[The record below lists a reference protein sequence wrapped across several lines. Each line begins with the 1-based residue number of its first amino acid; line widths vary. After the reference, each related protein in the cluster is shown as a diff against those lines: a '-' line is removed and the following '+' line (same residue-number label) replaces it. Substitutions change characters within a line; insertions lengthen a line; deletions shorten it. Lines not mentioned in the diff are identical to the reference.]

1 MSLRPAIFI
10 GSSSEGLK
18 IAKGIQ
24 AELSPVA
31 EVTVWSQGVF
41 QPTYGYLESL
51 TKALEAA
58 DFAVL
63 VLTPDDFTESR
74 GDSAPSPRDNVVF
87 ELGLFLGRL
96 GRERTFFVYD
106 NSQPLKLPSDLLGI
120 AAATFGPRNDGNI
133 QAAVGPACNTIS
145 SRVLLLGPRT
155 RLLKFS
161 SSEME
166 PSPHIPS
173 VKGTWAGYDPE
184 GPDPAVQVSTLL
196 IEQHGSFIRATI
208 ERKTTEGGERTFEY
222 EGRFSAGQLV
232 LFYEDSQG
240 RGYIVGTMVL
250 HLSADLRSLKGRTT
264 YHSHDEN
271 RVVSFPREYK
281 KIST

>member
-1 MSLRPAIFI
+1 MKP
-10 GSSSEGLK
+10 
-18 IAKGIQ
+18 
-24 AELSPVA
+24 P
-31 EVTVWSQGVF
+31 
-41 QPTYGYLESL
+41 LESL

-74 GDSAPSPRDNVVF
+74 GDSSPSPRDNVVF

-106 NSQPLKLPSDLLGI
+106 NSKPLKLPSDLLGI
-120 AAATFGPRNDGNI
+120 AAATFGPRSDGNI
-133 QAAVGPACNTIS
+133 QAAVGPACNAIS
-145 SRVLLLGPRT
+145 SRVQLLGLRT

-161 SSEME
+161 PSEME

-184 GPDPAVQVSTLL
+184 GPDPSGQISTLQ
-196 IEQHGSFIRATI
+196 IEQHGSFVRATI
-208 ERKTTEGGERTFEY
+208 ERKTTDGGTRTFEY
-222 EGRFSAGQLV
+222 EGRFTAGQLV
-232 LFYEDSQG
+232 LFYEDSVG

-250 HLSADLRSLKGRTT
+250 HLSADLKSLRGRTT

-281 KIST
+281 KLAF

>member
-1 MSLRPAIFI
+1 MSQRPAIFI

-24 AELSPVA
+24 AELSQVA

-96 GRERTFFVYD
+96 GRERTE
-106 NSQPLKLPSDLLGI
+106 LP
-120 AAATFGPRNDGNI
+120 
-133 QAAVGPACNTIS
+133 
-145 SRVLLLGPRT
+145 RV
-155 RLLKFS
+155 S
-161 SSEME
+161 
-166 PSPHIPS
+166 
-173 VKGTWAGYDPE
+173 
-184 GPDPAVQVSTLL
+184 
-196 IEQHGSFIRATI
+196 
-208 ERKTTEGGERTFEY
+208 
-222 EGRFSAGQLV
+222 
-232 LFYEDSQG
+232 
-240 RGYIVGTMVL
+240 
-250 HLSADLRSLKGRTT
+250 
-264 YHSHDEN
+264 
-271 RVVSFPREYK
+271 
-281 KIST
+281 